1 MSGCYS
7 IIYWMVCQSLKAGNK
22 SNYLCFKPV
31 PQNQTRDENSRVRFL
46 SKGSYKKLIRYE
58 GSGHGKGRH
67 RAKMGF
73 GAWSQKGGFPWW
85 LSSKES
91 TYQCR
96 RLNDNPLLY
105 CCLEKPNGQRSLVF
119 YGPQCRKNVG
129 LSDLK
134 KTTWK
139 GHFHPNPAG
148 NFGCKLCLR
157 IHDDEGRKAGFHTAA
172 LNSHWLRAILA
183 PGTSSLYACRWG
195 SDSNPKAEVRRESQV
210 QAFRA
215 EHTGG
220 GTGTQKGP
228 KHPVHLG
235 GALIVPATT
244 LELSEC
250 PGKEGLGQW
259 RPLPHTSDKRV
270 TNGGSM
276 VLSQKK
282 KKDS

>member
-1 MSGCYS
+1 MC
-7 IIYWMVCQSLKAGNK
+7 
-22 SNYLCFKPV
+22 
-31 PQNQTRDENSRVRFL
+31 
-46 SKGSYKKLIRYE
+46 
-58 GSGHGKGRH
+58 
-67 RAKMGF
+67 
-73 GAWSQKGGFPWW
+73 
-85 LSSKES
+85 
-91 TYQCR
+91 
-96 RLNDNPLLY
+96 
-105 CCLEKPNGQRSLVF
+105 
-119 YGPQCRKNVG
+119 YGPWGRKNVG

-134 KTTWK
+134 KPTWN

-195 SDSNPKAEVRRESQV
+195 RDSNPKAEVRRESQV
-210 QAFRA
+210 QPFRA

-244 LELSEC
+244 LELSDC
-250 PGKEGLGQW
+250 LGKEGLGQW
-259 RPLPHTSDKRV
+259 TFSKIQKVRFYIFEKLRIYKSAFLNILLLIHY
-270 TNGGSM
+270 GSRRWWQRHQR
-276 VLSQKK
+276 LISLW
-282 KKDS
+282 

>member
-1 MSGCYS
+1 MVSERVGFLGGSVVKNPPTNAGDSGW
-7 IIYWMVCQSLKAGNK
+7 IPEL
-22 SNYLCFKPV
+22 
-31 PQNQTRDENSRVRFL
+31 
-46 SKGSYKKLIRYE
+46 
-58 GSGHGKGRH
+58 GR
-67 RAKMGF
+67 
-73 GAWSQKGGFPWW
+73 SPGGG
-85 LSSKES
+85 
-91 TYQCR
+91 
-96 RLNDNPLLY
+96 NDNPLLY
-105 CCLEKPNGQRSLVF
+105 CCLGKPNGQRSLVC
-119 YGPQCRKNVG
+119 YGPWGRKNVG

-134 KTTWK
+134 KTTWN

-157 IHDDEGRKAGFHTAA
+157 IHDAEGRKAGFHTAA

-195 SDSNPKAEVRRESQV
+195 RDSNPKAEVRRESQV
-210 QAFRA
+210 QPFRA

-244 LELSEC
+244 LELSDC

-282 KKDS
+282 KKKKTLKIILVRLC